1 MHKSRNFK
9 VLRNDFREYKSVY
22 QTSLVYLFKTF
33 DIIAAEFVKNIF
45 IKFHGLF
52 FIGKDVFKYSEVR
65 LQK

>member
-33 DIIAAEFVKNIF
+33 DIIAAEFIKKYLYKISWF
-45 IKFHGLF
+45 ILHRQGRF
-52 FIGKDVFKYSEVR
+52 
-65 LQK
+65 